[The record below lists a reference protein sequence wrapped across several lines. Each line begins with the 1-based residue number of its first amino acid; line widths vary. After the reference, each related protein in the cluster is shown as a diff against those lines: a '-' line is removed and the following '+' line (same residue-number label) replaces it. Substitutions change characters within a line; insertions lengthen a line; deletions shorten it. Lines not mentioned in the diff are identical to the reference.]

1 MLWLQAEHGPHRAA
15 AHALA
20 PRVFAAHAQRDAH
33 VAELPAPRLLDL
45 RADRPASAYTTTNT
59 LYPILH
65 RYIVF

>member
-1 MLWLQAEHGPHRAA
+1 MLSWLQAEHGPHRAA

-45 RADRPASAYTTTNT
+45 RADRPASA
-59 LYPILH
+59 
-65 RYIVF
+65 